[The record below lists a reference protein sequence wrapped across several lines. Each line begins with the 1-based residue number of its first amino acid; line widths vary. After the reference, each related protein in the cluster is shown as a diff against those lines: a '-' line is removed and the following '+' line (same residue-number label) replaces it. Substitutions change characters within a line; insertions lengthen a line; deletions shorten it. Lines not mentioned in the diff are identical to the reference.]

1 MSGHG
6 WHERRGQLREL
17 RRIPDRAV
25 AEQHLV
31 DAIRLKAQ
39 LVVRAQ
45 QAQHETAGNVLTGQR
60 IGSTLAPEQGHLV
73 WADARRDD
81 DAVVVLITS
90 KVDDSVGATTG
101 LEHIGV
107 GAVATVEPVVAG
119 ATVEHIVTVIAQQG
133 LIAGAA
139 LQVVGSPG
147 ATQEILSGHSLHERL
162 GHLRE
167 LGFVPGGP
175 VCKGDGPN
183 LTRCQE
189 LSSIRSQNPEYKAA
203 AQIHAR

>member
-1 MSGHG
+1 M
-6 WHERRGQLREL
+6 REL
-17 RRIPDRAV
+17 CRIPDRAV
-25 AEQHLV
+25 TEQHLV
-31 DAIRLKAQ
+31 DAIRLEAN
-39 LVVRAQ
+39 LIIRAQ
-45 QAQHETAGNVLTGQR
+45 QAQHETTGDVLTRQR
-60 IGSTLAPEQGHLV
+60 VRTSLAPEQGHLIRT
-73 WADARRDD
+73 DAGCDD
-81 DAVVVLITS
+81 YAVVVLVVG
-90 KVDDSVGATTG
+90 KVDDRVGAATG